1 MCMYF
6 KTYQV
11 LFKLNMFQ
19 KCLCS
24 TKLTSLTTKAFSITA
39 VKPLSWRDE
48 RRDGSWN
55 TYTVTTSIAVG
66 ERNQD
71 LLKILILFLL
81 LIIHSLMMQSSYP
94 LEINCC
100 SSQKIIYFVLQCS
113 LCHNYNNKSF
123 IDKVCK
129 NELGKYPAIL
139 SSCLVNNPHFFF
151 LVLAEKHDWVCL
163 KS

>member
-1 MCMYF
+1 MYVIDFLYNVHVLYF

-39 VKPLSWRDE
+39 VKPLSWSDE
-48 RRDGSWN
+48 SRDGSWN

-100 SSQKIIYFVLQCS
+100 SSQKIIDFVLQCS
-113 LCHNYNNKSF
+113 LCHITINPLLTKCAKMN
-123 IDKVCK
+123 
-129 NELGKYPAIL
+129 
-139 SSCLVNNPHFFF
+139 LVNIQR
-151 LVLAEKHDWVCL
+151 
-163 KS
+163 S

>member
-1 MCMYF
+1 
-6 KTYQV
+6 
-11 LFKLNMFQ
+11 MFQ

-39 VKPLSWRDE
+39 VKPLSWSDE

-94 LEINCC
+94 LDINCC

-113 LCHNYNNKSF
+113 LCHITINPLLT
-123 IDKVCK
+123 VCK

-139 SSCLVNNPHFFF
+139 SSCLVNNPHNCFFF
-151 LVLAEKHDWVCL
+151 LVLAERHD
-163 KS
+163 

>member
-1 MCMYF
+1 MLLTFYTMCMYF

-71 LLKILILFLL
+71 LLKIILLILFLL
-81 LIIHSLMMQSSYP
+81 LIIHNAVILP
-94 LEINCC
+94 LRDQLLFLTKNNIFC
-100 SSQKIIYFVLQCS
+100 ITVFFMP
-113 LCHNYNNKSF
+113 YNNKSF
-123 IDKVCK
+123 VDKVYK

-139 SSCLVNNPHFFF
+139 SSCLVNNPHNCFFF
-151 LVLAEKHDWVCL
+151 
-163 KS
+163 